1 MTYRELNYVLHTRK
15 VELNNVHCTLLLFT
29 FTFPDDEE
37 VEHQRSETLPT
48 VAEEAE
54 VDPVPQTSAVPSVEP
69 EAEAVSDEAEAD
81 DSVAMPANL
90 QEDIT
95 ASPDKKADAKKAK
108 KPEVAKKVQP
118 AVGNGKIFCCL
129 ITFKSVEEDIYG
141 RYNLYPLKTFQ
152 FI

>member
-1 MTYRELNYVLHTRK
+1 
-15 VELNNVHCTLLLFT
+15 
-29 FTFPDDEE
+29 
-37 VEHQRSETLPT
+37 
-48 VAEEAE
+48 
-54 VDPVPQTSAVPSVEP
+54 
-69 EAEAVSDEAEAD
+69 
-81 DSVAMPANL
+81 MPANL

-141 RYNLYPLKTFQ
+141 RYNLYPLKY
-152 FI
+152 ISVYIAWHVKSLSH

>member
-1 MTYRELNYVLHTRK
+1 
-15 VELNNVHCTLLLFT
+15 
-29 FTFPDDEE
+29 
-37 VEHQRSETLPT
+37 
-48 VAEEAE
+48 
-54 VDPVPQTSAVPSVEP
+54 
-69 EAEAVSDEAEAD
+69 
-81 DSVAMPANL
+81 MPANL

-95 ASPDKKADAKKAK
+95 ASPDKKAK
-108 KPEVAKKVQP
+108 KPEVAKKVQQ

>member
-1 MTYRELNYVLHTRK
+1 
-15 VELNNVHCTLLLFT
+15 
-29 FTFPDDEE
+29 
-37 VEHQRSETLPT
+37 
-48 VAEEAE
+48 

-95 ASPDKKADAKKAK
+95 ASPEKKADAKKAK
-108 KPEVAKKVQP
+108 KPEVAKKVQQ

-129 ITFKSVEEDIYG
+129 ITF
-141 RYNLYPLKTFQ
+141 
-152 FI
+152 